1 LPRATPFG
9 FFLPPRGVYSGFNIL
24 DSKFFFHIIARLE
37 PSPPTPV
44 RNRRRVRRFVFVAI
58 AALLLPAVLLIV
70 LFPSESQ
77 VTWLTLAELAHAT
90 KPGPLTIIKHKL
102 INLTAPL
109 WRWYHSN
116 RRSIYISSNFLIL
129 STAAAEQTG
138 LGAPTTTNADGL
150 RAWILSP
157 AELDAF
163 RQRLK
168 TLPGAS
174 NSFAPAFQTADGS
187 PAQLSMNPPIG
198 CSINVLPRAAS
209 HSVKLLL
216 NATSAEIADLTATN
230 ITIKTNFAA
239 TCAAVVPNN
248 GGLVLDG
255 GKPDGTN
262 SQSYWLILCPTMLD
276 SQGNRIKP

>member
-1 LPRATPFG
+1 MDP
-9 FFLPPRGVYSGFNIL
+9 LPPS
-24 DSKFFFHIIARLE
+24 
-37 PSPPTPV
+37 PV
-44 RNRRRVRRFVFVAI
+44 RKRRRVWQFVLVAV
-58 AALLLPAVLLIV
+58 AALLLLSLLVVVLI
-70 LFPSESQ
+70 PSEPQ
-77 VTWLTLAELAHAT
+77 VTWLTPAELAHAT
-90 KPGPLTIIKHKL
+90 KPSPLVTIKRKL

-109 WRWYHSN
+109 WRWYRSN
-116 RRSIYISSNFLIL
+116 RRSIQISSNFLTL

-157 AELDAF
+157 AELNAL

-174 NSFAPAFQTADGS
+174 VSSAPTIQTEDGR
-187 PAQLSMNPPIG
+187 QGLVRMYEPISVVG
-198 CSINVLPRAAS
+198 RYMPVGLAISLLPKAAS

-216 NATSAEIADLTATN
+216 NATSTEIADPTVTN
-230 ITIKTNFAA
+230 NTIKTNFAA

-262 SQSYWLILCPTMLD
+262 AQSYWLILSPMMFD
-276 SQGNRIKP
+276 ANGNPIKP